1 MDAFPLVDVAPLLD
15 PAASPRAQLA
25 VGRAIDAACRDS
37 GFFLVTGHGIEPRLR
52 DDLERLSREFF
63 ALPNEAKAAIS
74 MRHGAL
80 AWRGWFPVGDELT
93 SGEPDRKE
101 GVYFGQELPSTDP
114 RVAAGTPL
122 HGANLFPAEP
132 ARLREVVL
140 RWIDEVS
147 AVGGGHYPTSIAT
160 WSVIGSF
167 VVSGAIGIGFG
178 LYTAMKAA
186 WMDPMAAQRT
196 PSTPPS
202 AQDGTKPGGGGSG
215 KTQR

>member
-1 MDAFPLVDVAPLLD
+1 MGAFPLVDVAPLLD

-37 GFFLVTGHGIEPRLR
+37 GFFLVAGHGIEPGLR

-101 GVYFGQELPSTDP
+101 GV
-114 RVAAGTPL
+114 
-122 HGANLFPAEP
+122 
-132 ARLREVVL
+132 
-140 RWIDEVS
+140 
-147 AVGGGHYPTSIAT
+147 
-160 WSVIGSF
+160 
-167 VVSGAIGIGFG
+167 
-178 LYTAMKAA
+178 
-186 WMDPMAAQRT
+186 
-196 PSTPPS
+196 
-202 AQDGTKPGGGGSG
+202 
-215 KTQR
+215 

>member
-1 MDAFPLVDVAPLLD
+1 MGAFPLVDVAPLLD

-37 GFFLVTGHGIEPRLR
+37 GFFLVTGHGIEPGLR

-132 ARLREVVL
+132 AGLREVVL
-140 RWIDEVS
+140 RWIDEVG
-147 AVGGGHYPTSIAT
+147 AVGQALLRGVALGLGIDRDWFETHLTADPTVLFRIFHYPP
-160 WSVIGSF
+160 GD
-167 VVSGAIGIGFG
+167 
-178 LYTAMKAA
+178 TAS
-186 WMDPMAAQRT
+186 WGVGEHTD
-196 PSTPPS
+196 
-202 AQDGTKPGGGGSG
+202 
-215 KTQR
+215 